1 MKEYPLDVRGI
12 ILHVYDNNREY
23 RWVAPLEFKSKIEYD
38 NLELSFRQKKK
49 IADLISVDGA
59 SRGPVIPRAICTA
72 ARQGRIALAS
82 TLCNLYLRGH
92 VIMPELL
99 ARARLLISDEKR
111 RVRSLLNVNREWPK
125 GVWNLQDVPA
135 WIIPAFIIRYRQLV
149 SNEALKLI
157 SGGHLLAVGEWV
169 WKVPK
174 NSNIAKI
181 NQVLKP

>member
-82 TLCNLYLRGH
+82 TLCNFYLRGH
-92 VIMPELL
+92 VITPELL

-174 NSNIAKI
+174 NSNIANI
-181 NQVLKP
+181 TQSLKP